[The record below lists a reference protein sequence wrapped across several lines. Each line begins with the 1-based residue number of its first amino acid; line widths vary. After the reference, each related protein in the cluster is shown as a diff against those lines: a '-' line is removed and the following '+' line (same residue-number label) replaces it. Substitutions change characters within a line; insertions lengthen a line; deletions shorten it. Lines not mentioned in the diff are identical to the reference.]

1 MPKNP
6 FSAASYDVGYGK
18 PPRDS
23 RFKPGQSGNPRGRPT
38 DSKRAAPRAN
48 EEPMK
53 ALVLNEAYRR
63 IKVRDGERMVGMPV
77 VQAILRSLA
86 LSAAKGHQRSQR
98 LFTELVRVVEHE
110 KKALKDQ
117 LLETAIEYKVGW
129 EFEIERCERLG
140 ITPPTPISHPDDVV
154 IDLHTA
160 TVEFRGPLTKE
171 DKEISDWLRKR
182 RSQPPQ
188 SGAAEDLKS

>member
-1 MPKNP
+1 MPKRP
-6 FSAASYDVGYGK
+6 FSAPSYDVGYGK

-23 RFKPGQSGNPRGRPT
+23 RFKPGQSGNPRGRPAG
-38 DSKRAAPRAN
+38 SKRAAPRAN

-53 ALVLNEAYRR
+53 ALVLDEAYRR

-110 KKALKDQ
+110 KKRPLRTRSSKRPLNTRWAGNSKSNAASAS
-117 LLETAIEYKVGW
+117 E
-129 EFEIERCERLG
+129 
-140 ITPPTPISHPDDVV
+140 
-154 IDLHTA
+154 LHL
-160 TVEFRGPLTKE
+160 PL
-171 DKEISDWLRKR
+171 
-182 RSQPPQ
+182 RS
-188 SGAAEDLKS
+188 LTRTTL